1 MQYATKTHTR
11 RAHYQ
16 MLHPVVRQKAT
27 EAIARAGRQLADS
40 LLAFSLTKTDRL
52 ATILFRA
59 MYCEGGNDAVVEL
72 AKDVVKHPD
81 CYSPTMV
88 KAVRMCSPIL
98 AEAYRARYG
107 TPRPLPLPDDL
118 RRLALDPEL

>member
-1 MQYATKTHTR
+1 
-11 RAHYQ
+11 
-16 MLHPVVRQKAT
+16 MLHPVIRQKAY

-59 MYCEGGNDAVVEL
+59 MYCEGGNDSVIEL
-72 AKDVVKHPD
+72 AKDVIRHPGR
-81 CYSPTMV
+81 YSPTMV
-88 KAVRMCSPIL
+88 KAVLMCSPIL

-107 TPRPLPLPDDL
+107 VPPSLKLPEEL